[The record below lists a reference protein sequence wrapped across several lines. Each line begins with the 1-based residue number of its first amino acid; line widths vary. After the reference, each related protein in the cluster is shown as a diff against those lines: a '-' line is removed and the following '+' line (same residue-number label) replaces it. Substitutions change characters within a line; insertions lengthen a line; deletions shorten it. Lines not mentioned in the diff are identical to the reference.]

1 MKKEVSE
8 RDRVI
13 ARGSERAR
21 GARVSEWSRET
32 AREEQASDSEKWQ
45 ERAIAC
51 KEERQRVRGTE

>member
-21 GARVSEWSRET
+21 KSASEGVIARNSERGASE
-32 AREEQASDSEKWQ
+32 
-45 ERAIAC
+45 
-51 KEERQRVRGTE
+51 